1 MSEKMVKALDECA
14 RCMEETVKKCGKGT
28 VNNLLEAALQ
38 LWNSISDGE
47 LPKIAT
53 DLYYAKNEDFLYQDF
68 ENVLSEEDDD
78 LDWYETEE
86 DDKKRALFGEIKW
99 YLDHDEC
106 YTCSNTEALS
116 NALSSMRYDAQK
128 AKEDEEDG

>member
-1 MSEKMVKALDECA
+1 MSENIVNPLDECV
-14 RCMEETVKKCGKGT
+14 RCMEETVQKCGKET
-28 VNNLLEAALQ
+28 VNNLLTAAMR

-53 DLYYAKNEDFLYQDF
+53 DLYYAKDEDFLYQDF
-68 ENVLSEEDDD
+68 ENVLEEENDD

-116 NALSSMRYDAQK
+116 NALSSMRYDAKK
-128 AKEDEEDG
+128 AKEDEEDE